1 MIDLQIPPLKL
12 FDLLFKPFYFLFDL
26 CLHLLS
32 HILENAPLM
41 TTMPFDVALW
51 TASSVTWHTIEASL
65 KWQDVSL
72 LAQQAFFTQDLFNH
86 VLNRPISSIF
96 ILVLMSAALRALV
109 LWHFIE
115 AGLAE

>member
-12 FDLLFKPFYFLFDL
+12 VDSLLKHFYFLLDF

-41 TTMPFDVALW
+41 TTVPFDVALW
-51 TASSVTWHTIEASL
+51 TASSVTWHTIKASL

-72 LAQQAFFTQDLFNH
+72 LAQQAFCTQDFLNH
-86 VLNRPISSIF
+86 VLNRPIPSILS
-96 ILVLMSAALRALV
+96 LVQMSAALRPLV
-109 LWHFIE
+109 LRHLIE